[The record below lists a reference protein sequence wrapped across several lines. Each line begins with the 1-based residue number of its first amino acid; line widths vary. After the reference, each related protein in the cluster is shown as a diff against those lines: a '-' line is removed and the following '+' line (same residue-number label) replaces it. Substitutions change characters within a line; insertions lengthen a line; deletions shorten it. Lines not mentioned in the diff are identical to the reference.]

1 MDAIK
6 YVRELEF
13 GNLNPPLTVPEIKDD
28 LRTEEGV
35 TSTVKG
41 TEALYRFP
49 DGSFLTMWY
58 GLSRET
64 VLDMLMD
71 TYIDA
76 LVNKNSDVLYALT
89 NPVEWKDSQGVVIYI
104 NGCVQIYVIP
114 HK

>member
-35 TSTVKG
+35 SSTVTA

-49 DGSFLTMWY
+49 DGSFLAILE

-64 VLDMLMD
+64 VLDMLAD
-71 TYIDA
+71 KYTDA
-76 LVNKNSDVLYALT
+76 LVNKDARILYALN
-89 NPVEWKDSQGVVIYI
+89 NPVKWEDSQGVVIYI

-114 HK
+114 YK